1 MDSVKPKIENLEK
14 NGDFRGGTKN
24 MSVIFFYADFS
35 TFSNLKSTNYSFGG
49 CSLTI
54 WTEKGVGKSFF

>member
-24 MSVIFFYADFS
+24 MSVIFFS
-35 TFSNLKSTNYSFGG
+35 MQTFQHFLG
-49 CSLTI
+49 I
-54 WTEKGVGKSFF
+54 

>member
-1 MDSVKPKIENLEK
+1 MDSVKPKNESQEK

-35 TFSNLKSTNYSFGG
+35 TFSYLKSTN
-49 CSLTI
+49 
-54 WTEKGVGKSFF
+54 